1 VTIHN
6 AETPIP
12 NTPIKNAPGR
22 CNPEDDEQQ
31 PDAVPM
37 PARIGTS
44 SHETVINADENMPES
59 RAVDPRAY
67 CLEKFLLT
75 RCHAPS
81 RLVRV
86 REELLSA
93 LKVEDVELWRDVR
106 GCISSTAL
114 PAPPRP
120 MW

>member
-1 VTIHN
+1 MLPEGVIRKMMRSN
-6 AETPIP
+6 PTPYLCL
-12 NTPIKNAPGR
+12 R
-22 CNPEDDEQQ
+22 ESE
-31 PDAVPM
+31 
-37 PARIGTS
+37 PARNGTVNN
-44 SHETVINADENMPES
+44 TDENMPET
-59 RAVDPRAY
+59 RVVDRRAY

-93 LKVEDVELWRDVR
+93 LKVEDVELWRDAR

-120 MW
+120 LW

>member
-1 VTIHN
+1 MLKLHPQHSDKKMLPEGVIRKMIRN
-6 AETPIP
+6 NPTPYLCL
-12 NTPIKNAPGR
+12 R
-22 CNPEDDEQQ
+22 ESE
-31 PDAVPM
+31 
-37 PARIGTS
+37 PARN
-44 SHETVINADENMPES
+44 ETVNNADENMPEI
-59 RAVDPRAY
+59 RAVDRRAY

-93 LKVEDVELWRDVR
+93 LKVEDVELWWDAR